1 MSLTG
6 TFLVKNGKRKGE
18 SIQKSEKLKKIF
30 LQHRIKYNS
39 KHKFVA

>member
-30 LQHRIKYNS
+30 LQIKYNS